1 MSFLCD
7 GHEAESFAG
16 SSHLSSSQQFSEIDT
31 LIPTEQMKDQKAR
44 DVKALAPDQE
54 LTDNSRAKMWA
65 HNYPFCLQRM
75 NEEGCGPTTALDVSR
90 NQ

>member
-16 SSHLSSSQQFSEIDT
+16 SSRLSSSQQFSEIDA

-44 DVKALAPDQE
+44 DIKALAQDQE
-54 LTDNSRAKMWA
+54 LTDNSKAKM
-65 HNYPFCLQRM
+65 
-75 NEEGCGPTTALDVSR
+75 
-90 NQ
+90 